1 VTNPSAT
8 GLPGLRRLR
17 PPRAFRRLTPLKLFW
32 LGVHYAALTLACLL
46 VISPLAIAFITS
58 FKQPIEMLRG
68 EKTDLPANWG
78 NLENYT
84 TFLIEQP
91 IGLAFYNTLFVLLFA
106 LAISVLVGTMA
117 AWVIDRFRFRGRAT
131 ILALYVLVMAVP
143 MITTQVSTYEVVQF
157 LGLVGSKWSLI
168 LLYGGADVVSLYVFI
183 QFCQSIDREIDESAR
198 IEGASYWQI
207 YWKVILPL
215 LVPAISTVAILRTIH
230 IYNDFV
236 LPYLYTPRVEQ
247 STVSILL
254 YRSSDM
260 MSANSEAMLMAG
272 IMIVIAP
279 SIVAFLLLQRQIVSG
294 VMRGA
299 VKG

>member
-1 VTNPSAT
+1 MPM
-8 GLPGLRRLR
+8 
-17 PPRAFRRLTPLKLFW
+17 PRAFRRMTPIKAFW
-32 LGVHYAALTLACLL
+32 LAVHYAALLFVSSL
-46 VISPLAIAFITS
+46 VISPLAIAFISS

-68 EKTDLPANWG
+68 EKTDLPADWG
-78 NLENYT
+78 NLENYVAFFT
-84 TFLIEQP
+84 EQR
-91 IGLAFYNTLFVLLFA
+91 IGLAFYNTLFVLLLA
-106 LAISVLVGTMA
+106 LAIAILAGTMA
-117 AWVIDRFRFRGRAT
+117 AYVIDRFRFRGRTT
-131 ILALYVLVMAVP
+131 ILLLYVMVMAVP
-143 MITTQVSTYEVVQF
+143 MITTQVSTYELMQF
-157 LGLVGSKWSLI
+157 LGLVGSKWSLV
-168 LLYGGADVVSLYVFI
+168 LLYGGADVVSLYVFM
-183 QFCQSIDREIDESAR
+183 QFLQSINREIDESAR

-215 LVPAISTVAILRTIH
+215 LVPAISTIVILRTIH

-254 YRSSDM
+254 YRASDM
-260 MSANSEAMLMAG
+260 MSANSEAVLMAG
-272 IMIVIAP
+272 IVIVIAP